1 MENDKN
7 SKENFNDIVN
17 VIAKESIKFLNK
29 IYKAIQ
35 ENRCFKDTF
44 TNITNP
50 FESKAI
56 EQEPIEQK
64 EVKKEVKSTTDNTDS
79 LEIAR
84 KKYTSNRWNKIYEEA
99 MIHASKE
106 TTPNK
111 KRTITYLGGILPF
124 TEDAIRR
131 KAYRMGFKWKKGKL
145 VDKRS

>member
-1 MENDKN
+1 MKNDQY
-7 SKENFNDIVN
+7 SKENSNDVVN
-17 VIAKESIKFLNK
+17 TIAKESIKFLNT
-29 IYKAIQ
+29 IFKAIQ
-35 ENRCFKDTF
+35 ENRYFKDTF

-64 EVKKEVKSTTDNTDS
+64 EIKKEVKPTINSKDNVK
-79 LEIAR
+79 IAR
-84 KKYTSNRWNKIYEEA
+84 RWNKIYEEA

-111 KRTITYLGGILPF
+111 KRTITYLVGILPF

>member
-56 EQEPIEQK
+56 EQEPIKQK

-79 LEIAR
+79 LKIAR
-84 KKYTSNRWNKIYEEA
+84 RWNKIYEEA

>member
-7 SKENFNDIVN
+7 SKEHFNDVVN
-17 VIAKESIKFLNK
+17 TISKESIKFLNK
-29 IYKAIQ
+29 IFKAIQ

-50 FESKAI
+50 FESKTI

-79 LEIAR
+79 VKIAR
-84 KKYTSNRWNKIYEEA
+84 RWNKIYEEA

-111 KRTITYLGGILPF
+111 KRTITYLVGILPF

>member
-7 SKENFNDIVN
+7 SKENSNDVVN
-17 VIAKESIKFLNK
+17 TIAKESIKFLNT
-29 IYKAIQ
+29 IFKAIQ
-35 ENRCFKDTF
+35 ENRYFKDTF

-64 EVKKEVKSTTDNTDS
+64 EIKKEVKPTINSKDNVK
-79 LEIAR
+79 IAR
-84 KKYTSNRWNKIYEEA
+84 RWNKIYEEA

>member
-1 MENDKN
+1 MKNDQN
-7 SKENFNDIVN
+7 SKENSNDVVN
-17 VIAKESIKFLNK
+17 TIAKESIKFLNT
-29 IYKAIQ
+29 IFKAIQ
-35 ENRCFKDTF
+35 ENRYFKDTF

-64 EVKKEVKSTTDNTDS
+64 EIKKEVKPTINSKDNVK
-79 LEIAR
+79 IAR
-84 KKYTSNRWNKIYEEA
+84 RWNKIYEEA

-111 KRTITYLGGILPF
+111 KRTITYLVGILPF

>member
-56 EQEPIEQK
+56 EQEPIKQK

-79 LEIAR
+79 LKIAR
-84 KKYTSNRWNKIYEEA
+84 RWNKIYEEA

-111 KRTITYLGGILPF
+111 KRTITYLVGILPF

>member
-7 SKENFNDIVN
+7 SKEHFNAVVN
-17 VIAKESIKFLNK
+17 DLAKESIKFLNT
-29 IYKAIQ
+29 IFKAIQ
-35 ENRCFKDTF
+35 ENRYFKDTF

-56 EQEPIEQK
+56 EKKPIEQK
-64 EVKKEVKSTTDNTDS
+64 DIEKEVKSATDNTDS
-79 LEIAR
+79 LEIAP

-124 TEDAIRR
+124 THDAIRR

>member
-1 MENDKN
+1 MENNQK
-7 SKENFNDIVN
+7 SKEHFNDM
-17 VIAKESIKFLNK
+17 VISLGKETIGFLNNL
-29 IYKAIQ
+29 YKAIQ
-35 ENRCFKDTF
+35 ENRHFKEVI

-50 FESKAI
+50 FEQESPKEKA
-56 EQEPIEQK
+56 
-64 EVKKEVKSTTDNTDS
+64 KSTTHNKDN

-84 KKYTSNRWNKIYEEA
+84 KKYSSNRWAKIYEEA

-111 KRTITYLGGILPF
+111 KRTITYLVGILPF

-145 VDKRS
+145 VDKHS

>member
-1 MENDKN
+1 MKNDQN
-7 SKENFNDIVN
+7 SKENSNDVVN
-17 VIAKESIKFLNK
+17 TIAKESIKFLNT
-29 IYKAIQ
+29 IFKAIQ
-35 ENRCFKDTF
+35 ENRYFKDTF

-64 EVKKEVKSTTDNTDS
+64 EIKKEVKPTINSKDNVK
-79 LEIAR
+79 IAR
-84 KKYTSNRWNKIYEEA
+84 RWNKIYEEA